1 MNLCRS
7 SLVEDGFRQ
16 LAMLSTPKLKGVIR
30 VRFVNELGAEEIG
43 IDQYGVF
50 KGKINSVEIKVARK
64 ILLVQNS

>member
-1 MNLCRS
+1 
-7 SLVEDGFRQ
+7 
-16 LAMLSTPKLKGVIR
+16 MLSTPKLKGVIR